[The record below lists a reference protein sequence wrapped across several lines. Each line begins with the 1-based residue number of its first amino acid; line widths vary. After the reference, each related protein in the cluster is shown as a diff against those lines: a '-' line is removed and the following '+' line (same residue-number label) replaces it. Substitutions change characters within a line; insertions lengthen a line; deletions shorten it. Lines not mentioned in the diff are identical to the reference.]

1 MDLNKV
7 GIYTIVNINICTK
20 TKLLIFQDIFG
31 GETGG
36 GYDEF
41 DDFM

>member
-7 GIYTIVNINICTK
+7 GIYIIVNICTK

>member
-7 GIYTIVNINICTK
+7 GIYTIVNICTK